1 MKKMFELRRML
12 VIILIA
18 AGALGVTKSAAQ
30 ARVSLQVF
38 YDELQPYGTWMDY
51 GTHGYVWVPRVE
63 PGFMPY
69 ATNGHWVY
77 TEYGNTWVSNYS
89 WGWAPFH
96 YGRWLYDDFYG
107 WIWVPDTEWG
117 PAWVAWRSGGGY
129 YGWAPLMPGISIH
142 LTFNHYDRIPH
153 RYWNFVPYQYVTYR
167 HVHRHCVPHT
177 RVVNVYKHTTIINNH
192 YADNGNPRYFSG
204 PSRSEIEKRGG
215 GRVTVHSVNDVDRPG
230 RTEVSRSTVNVY
242 RPQVDNSRESRSRAI
257 PASYV
262 KRSSDGKMEEVVN
275 RTRPSTTGSKSAEVI
290 NREDASR
297 YNSSRIERDRS
308 QFSTTRESQRSDYAP
323 QRNSESNSGKTYQ
336 RIEQKPAPNPRDRYE
351 APPIQRSP
359 SRTTQRNDDVRRQMQ
374 QRPVQRTRES
384 MSNVR
389 RESVQPSQRSTQ
401 FKKSDGATP
410 QRRSE
415 GRSGS
420 RSDFKMRN

>member
-1 MKKMFELRRML
+1 MM
-12 VIILIA
+12 IIFLA
-18 AGALGVTKSAAQ
+18 AGALGLNEASAQ

-63 PGFMPY
+63 PGFAPY

-77 TEYGNTWVSNYS
+77 TQYGNTWVSNYS

-107 WIWVPDTEWG
+107 WIWVPDTKWG

-142 LTFNHYDRIPH
+142 LTINHYDRIPH
-153 RYWNFVPYQYVTYR
+153 RYWSFVPYQYVTYR
-167 HVHRHCVPHT
+167 HVQRHCVPHT
-177 RVVNVYKHTTIINNH
+177 RVVNIYNQTTIVNNH
-192 YADNGNPRYFSG
+192 YEEKGNRRYPTG

-242 RPQVDNSRESRSRAI
+242 RPEVDNTRDSRSRAV

-262 KRSSDGKMEEVVN
+262 KRNPDGKTEVVT
-275 RTRPSTTGSKSAEVI
+275 RTPRNNNLESRSVEGIK
-290 NREDASR
+290 REDASK
-297 YNSSRIERDRS
+297 YNSSRSVNERSR
-308 QFSTTRESQRSDYAP
+308 FSPGNEPRQRSGYTQ
-323 QRNSESNSGKTYQ
+323 QRDAGNGSGKTYQ
-336 RIEQKPAPNPRDRYE
+336 RIEQNATPNPRDRYE
-351 APPIQRSP
+351 APPIHRSP
-359 SRTTQRNDDVRRQMQ
+359 SRPAQRNESIQRQQPQ
-374 QRPVQRTRES
+374 QSQQPAPRSRES
-384 MSNVR
+384 MQNVR
-389 RESVQPSQRSTQ
+389 RESIQQSQRSTQ
-401 FKKSDGATP
+401 FKRSDGATQ
-410 QRRSE
+410 QRQSE
-415 GRSGS
+415 IRSGS
-420 RSDFKMRN
+420 RSSDFRKRN